1 LILGLRRL
9 KRVMR
14 LDSPEEERELVEKA
28 LSKSNLLE
36 LSDDGRLV
44 QKRDIAGKH
53 TSAA

>member
-1 LILGLRRL
+1 
-9 KRVMR
+9 MR

-53 TSAA
+53 TPAA